1 MQLEVGLGARL
12 HHAPLPPTHAFTH
25 QEKKLAA
32 KEKLSQMEAELVA
45 ASEEL
50 KSQKEEEKAK
60 RIKSI
65 K

>member
-1 MQLEVGLGARL
+1 MQLEVGLRARL
-12 HHAPLPPTHAFTH
+12 HHAPPVHTFTH

>member
-1 MQLEVGLGARL
+1 MHTL
-12 HHAPLPPTHAFTH
+12 

-32 KEKLSQMEAELVA
+32 KEKLSQMEAELVT

-50 KSQKEEEKAK
+50 KAQKEEEKAK
-60 RIKSI
+60 RKKSI